1 MVAFERLHTIKNRKK
16 GHRERSLVG
25 TRVVDLQQWAMF
37 EFCGEKFPLGF
48 NGPRRTLSHRD
59 LLPLHK
65 GMRHS
70 WRPLG
75 LGIQPFVA
83 KESEKGTYGLMAIR
97 LDMNK
102 TSDPVEWQFLWA
114 VMTKL
119 GFSFLWIDRVRDLL
133 NSTRLAIL
141 INGHPTNYFKP
152 FRGLGQGCPLSPYL
166 FLSCAQGFSSLLK
179 KGSDMAVLKGI
190 KCARNAPTV
199 SHLFFAD
206 DTLFVRVNRLE
217 NLPGIAIGYTD
228 TYCCLGPIH

>member
-1 MVAFERLHTIKNRKK
+1 MVAFECLHTIKNRKK

-25 TRVVDLQQWAMF
+25 TRVVDLQQWARF
-37 EFCGEKFPLGF
+37 EFCGEQFPLWF
-48 NGPRRTLSHRD
+48 NGPRRPLSHRD

-65 GMRHS
+65 VMRHS
-70 WRPLG
+70 WRALG
-75 LGIQPFVA
+75 VGDSTFCSKRIGKGDVMDWWQSNWIWIKLPI
-83 KESEKGTYGLMAIR
+83 EWSE
-97 LDMNK
+97 
-102 TSDPVEWQFLWA
+102 FLWA

-190 KCARNAPTV
+190 NCARNAPTV

-206 DTLFVRVNRLE
+206 DTLLF
-217 NLPGIAIGYTD
+217 G
-228 TYCCLGPIH
+228 